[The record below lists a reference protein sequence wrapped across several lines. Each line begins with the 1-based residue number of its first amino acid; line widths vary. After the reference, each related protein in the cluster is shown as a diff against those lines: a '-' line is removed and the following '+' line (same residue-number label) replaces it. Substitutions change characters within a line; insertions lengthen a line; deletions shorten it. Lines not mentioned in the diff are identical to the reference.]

1 MFCSNCG
8 KEATGKFCSN
18 CGAPLDVSAE
28 ANTTTNAQTSSDSMQ
43 EITLWEGQPDSLMD
57 KAKTAAKVN
66 TTYYTITNQR
76 VIVKSGLIGKKQ
88 EEIEL
93 YKIQD
98 YKVSQ
103 SISERLLNIGD
114 LTIISSDS
122 SAPTIVLNNIKNP
135 NDVKEMLRK
144 AILDRKKE
152 MNVTYRDIM

>member
-8 KEATGKFCSN
+8 KETTGKFCSN
-18 CGAPLDVSAE
+18 CGAPLDVSVE
-28 ANTTTNAQTSSDSMQ
+28 ANITANAQTSSDSMQ
-43 EITLWEGQPDSLMD
+43 EITLWEGQPDGLMD

-76 VIVKSGLIGKKQ
+76 VIVKSGLIGKNQ

-135 NDVKEMLRK
+135 NDVKETLRK
-144 AILDRKKE
+144 AVLDRKKE